1 MRTLLQDVRYG
12 SRMLAR
18 SPGFTL
24 VSVVSLALG
33 IGVNT
38 AVFSLFNAVLIRAL
52 PVVRGQERLVWLRA
66 PSSYPDYL
74 DYREQAQGFEGMAA
88 ATGTREFSLTRGG
101 EPELVRGEFVTANY
115 FDVLGVGAHAGR
127 GFVEAEGREPARVVV
142 LSHQLWRARFDS
154 DPGVVGRQVTLNGLG
169 FTVVGVAPEGFVGTE
184 AGLNRELWVPLPA
197 HALLNPP
204 DAARVLDGGGG
215 EDILRVRH
223 SHWLAVFARL
233 RANVT
238 REQAAAE
245 LAGVARRVAEAG
257 GGRVDGETLRRVQL
271 LPLSGGMDPGDREQA
286 LPVAGVVMAVLGLVL
301 LIACANIAG
310 LLVARAAVRRRETA
324 IRQALGAG
332 RARLVR
338 QWLTESLLLSCLGG
352 AAGLLLALWANDVMA
367 SYAAGTPLASLDLRL
382 DYRVLAFTLLVS
394 VGAGVA
400 FGLAPALQASRLDL
414 VTALKTEDALARA
427 GSRRSRLRAAF
438 VTAQVTLSVV
448 LLVCAGLFIRSL
460 WSAHAID
467 PGFRVER
474 ALTVPVDLG
483 LLRYKSEDGRA
494 FYRELLSRVAA
505 QPGVESASLV
515 RFAQLGNSF
524 AQGQVFAEGR
534 AAGAGEGTDA
544 GFNIVGPDYF
554 RTMGTR
560 LVRGRDFTDA
570 DREGAPGVAV
580 VNETLAAMLWPGEDA
595 LGKRVSFEG
604 AGGPFLEVV
613 GVARDGKYRSLGDRS
628 RPYIYRPLMQSYE
641 PRMTLVVRAS
651 GDPRALAGPVREHLR
666 ALDRNLPVADVRT
679 LEEQFDLSLLPAR
692 VAAYTLG
699 GFGLLALALA
709 AIGIYGVV
717 SYTVARRTREI
728 GVRVALG
735 AGRADVLRLILGE
748 GLSAVGA
755 GLGLGL
761 LLSFALTRV
770 LGGFLYGVT
779 ASDPLTFVGVPALL
793 GSVALAAGY
802 LPARRAAKVDP
813 MVALRY
819 E

>member
-1 MRTLLQDVRYG
+1 
-12 SRMLAR
+12 MLAR

-24 VSVVSLALG
+24 VAVVSLALG

-115 FDVLGVGAHAGR
+115 FEVLGVGAHAGR

-142 LSHQLWRARFDS
+142 LSHHLWRTRFGS
-154 DPGVVGRQVTLNGLG
+154 DPAVVGRQVTLNGLG

-184 AGLNRELWVPLPA
+184 VGLNRELWVPLSTHSA
-197 HALLNPP
+197 LNPP
-204 DAARVLDGGGG
+204 EVGRMLEAGGG
-215 EDILRVRH
+215 EDILRRRR
-223 SHWLAVFARL
+223 SYWLAVFGRL
-233 RANVT
+233 KADVT

-245 LAGVARRVAEAG
+245 LAGVARRVAEAN
-257 GGRVDGETLRRVQL
+257 GGRVDAETLRRVQL
-271 LPLSGGMDPGDREQA
+271 LPLAGGMDPGDREQA
-286 LPVAGVVMAVLGLVL
+286 LPVAGIVMAVLGLVL

-324 IRQALGAG
+324 VRQALGAG

-338 QWLTESLLLSCLGG
+338 QWLTESVLLSCLGG
-352 AAGLLLALWANDVMA
+352 AAGLLLALWANDLIS
-367 SYAAGTPLASLDLRL
+367 SYAAGTPVASLDLRL

-394 VGAGVA
+394 VGAGIA
-400 FGLAPALQASRLDL
+400 FGLAPALQASRLDI
-414 VTALKTEDALARA
+414 VSALKTEDALARA

-460 WSAHAID
+460 WSAHTID

-483 LLRYKSEDGRA
+483 LLRYKSEEGRV

-505 QPGVESASLV
+505 QPGVESVSLV

-534 AAGAGEGTDA
+534 AAEGGEGTGT
-544 GFNIVGPDYF
+544 GFNVVGPDYF

-580 VNETLAAMLWPGEDA
+580 VNETLAAVLWPGEDA

-604 AGGPFLEVV
+604 ADGPFLEVV
-613 GVARDGKYRSLGDRS
+613 GVAQDGKYRSLGDRA
-628 RPYIYRPLMQSYE
+628 RPYIYRPSMQSYE
-641 PRMTLVVRAS
+641 PRMTLVVRTS

-666 ALDRNLPVADVRT
+666 ALDPNLPVADVRT

-692 VAAYTLG
+692 IAAYTLG

-717 SYTVARRTREI
+717 SYTVAQRTREI
-728 GVRVALG
+728 GVRMALG

-748 GLSAVGA
+748 GLSVVGV

-793 GSVALAAGY
+793 GSIALAAGY
-802 LPARRAAKVDP
+802 LPARRAARVDP